1 MPQHEERVMK
11 KKLIKAL
18 KIFLLILVV
27 LLSGAYVFLSS
38 PEVLKSKDIEWVT
51 ESLIAH
57 RGLHSE
63 TVPEN
68 TMAAFEAAVAGG
80 YIIEC
85 DAQLTKD
92 NQVVILH
99 DDDLNRMFGLDKKIE
114 EVTYAE
120 LQNYTILGTD
130 QKVPLLSEV
139 LAMVDDRVPIL
150 VEVKNDL
157 AVGLLE
163 GAMFEVLKDYDGRF
177 AVTAFN
183 PYSLE
188 WFKNNAPDMIRGQVS
203 GHFKQSPEEIARG
216 DKPLVWYKKF
226 MLTNLLMNFTSKPN
240 FIIYEVKDTSIFRI
254 MSIKMMNVPLV
265 GYTIN
270 NQSDY
275 DKYKKD
281 YDNLMVNT
289 SVH

>member
-1 MPQHEERVMK
+1 MK

-18 KIFLLILVV
+18 KIFSMFLVV
-27 LLSGAYVFLSS
+27 LLLAAYVFLSS
-38 PEVLKSKDIEWVT
+38 PQVLKSDRISWLT
-51 ESLIAH
+51 DSLIAH

-92 NQVVILH
+92 NQVVLLH
-99 DDDLNRMFGLDKKIE
+99 DNDLNRMFGLDKKIN

-120 LQNYTILGTD
+120 LQEYTIIGSD

-139 LAMVDDRVPIL
+139 LAMVDDQVPIL

-157 AVGLLE
+157 AVGSLE
-163 GAMFEVLKDYDGRF
+163 GAMYKVLKDYDGRF

-203 GHFKQSPEEIARG
+203 GHFKQTPEEIARG

-270 NQSDY
+270 DQAQY
-275 DKYKKD
+275 DRYKKD

-289 SVH
+289 LVQE

>member
-1 MPQHEERVMK
+1 MK

-18 KIFLLILVV
+18 KIFLLVLII

-38 PEVLKSKDIEWVT
+38 PEVLKTDQIGWLT
-51 ESLIAH
+51 DNLIAH

-68 TMAAFEAAVAGG
+68 TMAAFEAAIEAG

-92 NQVVILH
+92 NQVVIHYDTNLS
-99 DDDLNRMFGLDKKIE
+99 RMLGLDKKIG

-130 QKVPLLSEV
+130 QKVPLLSDV
-139 LAMVDDRVPIL
+139 LDLVNDQVPIL
-150 VEVKNDL
+150 VEIKNDL
-157 AVGLLE
+157 AVGALE
-163 GAMFEVLKDYDGRF
+163 GAMVEVLKDYDGRF

-188 WFKNNAPDMIRGQVS
+188 YFKKKAPDMIRGQVS
-203 GHFKQSPEEIARG
+203 GHFIQTPEEIARG

-226 MLTNLLMNFTSKPN
+226 MLSNLLMNFTSKPN
-240 FIIYEVKDTSIFRI
+240 FIIYEVNKTSFLRI

-265 GYTIN
+265 GYTIDN
-270 NQSDY
+270 KEEY
-275 DKYKKD
+275 DQYRKD
-281 YDNLMVNT
+281 YNNLMVNFK
-289 SVH
+289 VIE